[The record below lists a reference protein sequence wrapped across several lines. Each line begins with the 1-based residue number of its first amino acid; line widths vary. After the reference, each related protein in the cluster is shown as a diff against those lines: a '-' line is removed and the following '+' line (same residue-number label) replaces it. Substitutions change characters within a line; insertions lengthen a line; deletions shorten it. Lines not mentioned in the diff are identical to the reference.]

1 MAWLLW
7 LNSYYLVF
15 REMRKILIIAL
26 VAMAS
31 VRMCAE
37 DTIVSP
43 LRPNLVDSM
52 PGVELIQDSTVGV
65 LLQAAMRGSMELV
78 EIDGY
83 RVQIYSS
90 NQQQTAKAE
99 ALDLEDKLRDKLNQT
114 IYVQYLPPFWK
125 VRLGDFRTYTEAKEY
140 KKEFVQMYP
149 EMQGDT
155 YIVRDKIQV
164 LQ

>member
-1 MAWLLW
+1 
-7 LNSYYLVF
+7 
-15 REMRKILIIAL
+15 MRKILIIAL

-125 VRLGDFRTYTEAKEY
+125 VRLGDFRTYAEAKEY